1 MTTSHKT
8 HILLV
13 EDDQNL
19 GQILKEYLEIK
30 GFKVDLASNGQVG
43 LDYFKSKAYDFCI
56 LDIMMPVMDGF
67 ELAENIRKMNKQ
79 VPLLFLSAKAM
90 KDDRIKGL
98 ELGADDYLC
107 KPFSMEELLLRIKA
121 ILKRSTQY
129 IKEETRFEIGSY
141 IFDYTKQEI
150 KLHDIVQNLTTK
162 ENALLYLLCKK
173 KNDILTRDEALNNIW
188 GDDSYYT
195 ARSMDVFISK
205 LRKYLSK
212 DPNIQI
218 LNVHGSGFKLID

>member
-30 GFKVDLASNGQVG
+30 AFKVDLASNGQVG

-79 VPLLFLSAKAM
+79 VPLLFLSAKSM

-107 KPFSMEELLLRIKA
+107 KPFSMEELFTQNKGNIKA
-121 ILKRSTQY
+121 QY
-129 IKEETRFEIGSY
+129 
-141 IFDYTKQEI
+141 
-150 KLHDIVQNLTTK
+150 
-162 ENALLYLLCKK
+162 
-173 KNDILTRDEALNNIW
+173 
-188 GDDSYYT
+188 
-195 ARSMDVFISK
+195 
-205 LRKYLSK
+205 
-212 DPNIQI
+212 P
-218 LNVHGSGFKLID
+218 VH